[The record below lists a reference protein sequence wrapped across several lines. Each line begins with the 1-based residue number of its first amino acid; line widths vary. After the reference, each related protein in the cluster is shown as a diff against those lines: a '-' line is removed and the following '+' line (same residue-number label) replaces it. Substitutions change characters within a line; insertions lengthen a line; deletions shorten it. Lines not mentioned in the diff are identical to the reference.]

1 MEKVNDNLVVRR
13 ILGGEIDAYREILA
27 RHQTRV
33 FYLGLKFFHNR
44 HDAEDYAQEVF
55 LKAFEKLESFKGEVP
70 FSSWLNKIAY
80 NMAVNHYH
88 KRRRAHV
95 EVAMPFEPRDT
106 SLGPELRVLRNELRE
121 RVRKVLKKIPDIY
134 KPVIDLHY
142 FEGLSYPEISRLLSI
157 PVNTIKSY
165 VFRTKQLLRSR
176 LEVYVLSYLEEG
188 VI

>member
-13 ILGGEIDAYREILA
+13 ILGGEIDAFREILA
-27 RHQTRV
+27 RHQARV

-55 LKAFEKLESFKGEVP
+55 LKAFEKLQSFKGEVP

-88 KRRRAHV
+88 KRRRAYV

-176 LEVYVLSYLEEG
+176 LEAYVLSYLEEG
-188 VI
+188 II

>member
-1 MEKVNDNLVVRR
+1 MKKVNDNLLVRR
-13 ILGGEIDAYREILA
+13 ILGGEIDAYREIVA
-27 RHQTRV
+27 RHQARV

-55 LKAFEKLESFKGEVP
+55 FKAFEKLQSFKGEVP

-88 KRRRAHV
+88 KQRRAYV
-95 EVAMPFEPRDT
+95 EVAMPVEPRDT
-106 SLGPELRVLRNELRE
+106 SLGPEIRVLRNELRE
-121 RVRKVLKKIPDIY
+121 RVRNALKKIPDTY
-134 KPVIDLHY
+134 KPVINLHF

-176 LEVYVLSYLEEG
+176 LEVYVLGYMEEG

>member
-1 MEKVNDNLVVRR
+1 VKENPDNVLVRR
-13 ILGGEIDAYREILA
+13 ILQGHVDVYRDIVA
-27 RHQTRV
+27 RHQARV

-55 LKAFEKLESFKGEVP
+55 LKAFEKLQTFKAEVP

-80 NMAVNHYH
+80 NMAVNQYH
-88 KRRRAHV
+88 KRRRARV
-95 EVAMPFEPRDT
+95 EVGMAVEPPDT
-106 SLGPELRVLRNELRE
+106 APSPETRVLRSELRDK
-121 RVRKVLKKIPDIY
+121 VRSVLKRIPDIY
-134 KPVIDLHY
+134 KPVISLHF
-142 FEGLSYPEISRLLSI
+142 FEGLSYSEISRILSI

-176 LEVYVLSYLEEG
+176 LGGYVQGYLEEG

>member
-27 RHQTRV
+27 RHQARV

-55 LKAFEKLESFKGEVP
+55 LKAFEKLQSFKGEVP

-95 EVAMPFEPRDT
+95 EVAMLFEPRDT
-106 SLGPELRVLRNELRE
+106 ALGPELRVLRNELRE

-176 LEVYVLSYLEEG
+176 LEAYVLSYLEEG
-188 VI
+188 II

>member
-1 MEKVNDNLVVRR
+1 MEKVNDNLLVRR
-13 ILGGEIDAYREILA
+13 ILEGETDAYREIVA
-27 RHQTRV
+27 RHQARV

-55 LKAFEKLESFKGEVP
+55 LKAFEKLQSFKGEVP
-70 FSSWLNKIAY
+70 FSSWLNRIAY

-88 KRRRAHV
+88 KRRRTHV
-95 EVAMPFEPRDT
+95 EVALPVEPRDT
-106 SLGPELRVLRNELRE
+106 SLSPEVRVLRNELRE

-134 KPVIDLHY
+134 KPVINLHF
-142 FEGLSYPEISRLLSI
+142 FEGLSYPEISRSLRI

-165 VFRTKQLLRSR
+165 VFRTKQLLRRR
-176 LEVYVLSYLEEG
+176 LGVYVLSYLEEG

>member
-27 RHQTRV
+27 RHQARV

-55 LKAFEKLESFKGEVP
+55 LKAFEKLQSFKGEVP

-176 LEVYVLSYLEEG
+176 LEAYVLSYLEEG
-188 VI
+188 II